1 VARAFVIIAI
11 VYVVLNLEQTAVW
24 TPMLILVILMGI
36 DHPPTAD
43 DTVELDDFRWILGV
57 ASMSIPVLCFPLLA
71 LKQ

>member
-1 VARAFVIIAI
+1 
-11 VYVVLNLEQTAVW
+11 
-24 TPMLILVILMGI
+24 MGI

-43 DTVELDDFRWILGV
+43 DTVELDDFRWLLGV